1 MVEWVSPE
9 DHTRDRVRRGQQG
22 MGGVHAYGR
31 KWVAIYHINNKRFQI
46 GTFNTV
52 EEARA
57 ARKAVVENL

>member
-1 MVEWVSPE
+1 
-9 DHTRDRVRRGQQG
+9 